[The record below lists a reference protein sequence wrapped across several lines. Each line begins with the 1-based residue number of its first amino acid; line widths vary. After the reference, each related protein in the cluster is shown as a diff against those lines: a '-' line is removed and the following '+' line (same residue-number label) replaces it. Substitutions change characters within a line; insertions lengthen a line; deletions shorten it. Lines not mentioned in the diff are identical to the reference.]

1 MPPHRADGA
10 PRARDDR
17 GLAMR
22 SLLFAPGDDAR
33 KMAKALAGEADVVIC
48 DLEDSVAPPN
58 KAKARAETLAFLQAN
73 RAQAH
78 RLFVRVNALDSGLV
92 DDDLAAIIPG
102 APACVVLPKS
112 LGGAS
117 VQALGARLAVHEA
130 INGFADGATKI
141 LAIATESAA
150 ALFGM
155 GTYAGC
161 SARLIGLAWG
171 AEDLGADIGVERRRD
186 SDGRYTD
193 VFRHART
200 MTLLGAV
207 AAGVAPI
214 DAVLADFRD
223 LEALKRESV
232 DANSDGFTAKM
243 AIHPAQVPAINA
255 AFAPSE
261 AALAHA
267 RAVLAAFEGAG
278 VASLGGQM
286 LDRPHFENAKK
297 ILARAGG
304 GAAR

>member
-1 MPPHRADGA
+1 
-10 PRARDDR
+10 
-17 GLAMR
+17 MR
-22 SLLFAPGDDAR
+22 SLLFAPGDDPR
-33 KMAKALAGEADVVIC
+33 KMAKALGSEADVVIL

-58 KAKARAETLAFLQAN
+58 KAKARAETSAFLRAN
-73 RAQAH
+73 RAQAE
-78 RLFVRVNALDSGLV
+78 RLFVRVNALEGGLI
-92 DDDLAAIIPG
+92 DDDLAAIMPG
-102 APACVVLPKS
+102 APAAIVLPKS
-112 LGGAS
+112 FGGAS
-117 VQALGARLAVHEA
+117 VQALGARLAVQEA
-130 INGFADGATKI
+130 INGLADGATKI

-161 SARLIGLAWG
+161 GVRLIGLAWG

-186 SDGRYTD
+186 LGGGYTD

-214 DAVLADFRD
+214 DAVHADFRD
-223 LEALKRESV
+223 GEALKRESLE
-232 DANSDGFTAKM
+232 ANADGFTAKM
-243 AIHPAQVPAINA
+243 AIHPAQVAAINA
-255 AFAPSE
+255 AFTPSD

-278 VASLGGQM
+278 VASLAGQM

-297 ILARAGG
+297 ILARAAVGG
-304 GAAR
+304 GR